1 MLATNVLRQSLRTRE
16 KLWCSTNTTKK
27 NKYRNT
33 LIFFCKQRVYKQLF
47 HYYGK
52 FIQLLWLL
60 SLWFPELLVSVHF
73 QILLLNPHVSNIT
86 INSKQELP
94 DLPSPN
100 DIQEISRFSLK
111 SFG

>member
-1 MLATNVLRQSLRTRE
+1 MSCVSHYEHE
-16 KLWCSTNTTKK
+16 KNYGVQLTQPKKTSTAI
-27 NKYRNT
+27 R
-33 LIFFCKQRVYKQLF
+33 LFFFCKQRVYKQLF

-73 QILLLNPHVSNIT
+73 LILFLNPHVSNIT

-94 DLPSPN
+94 DLPFA
-100 DIQEISRFSLK
+100 E
-111 SFG
+111 